1 MPLDRRTR
9 ANGAAPAQLA
19 GATVLPDREFDVIR
33 QMVKSKTGI
42 SLSLHKRD
50 LVISRLTRRL
60 RDLGLDSFTQYI
72 EYLRAD
78 SEGAELVQ
86 MINRIT
92 TNKTDFFRERHHFNF
107 LAEKLLP
114 PLFDQGEKSGQR
126 VLRGWSAGCSSGEEP
141 YSIAITLS
149 EFFANRPGWDIK
161 LLATDLDTVM
171 LEKASRGEYDPAL
184 LEPVGKAFVGKYFD
198 RQGRGEGAPHKV
210 KPSLRQMLTFRKL
223 NLMRPEYPLKVPLD
237 FVFCRNVLIYFDMD
251 DKISILTKF
260 HRVLKP
266 GAHIFVGHS
275 ESLMMVKDLFRFVD
289 TTVYRKL

>member
-1 MPLDRRTR
+1 MPLNRSQR
-9 ANGAAPAQLA
+9 APGPPQAPPGASL
-19 GATVLPDREFDVIR
+19 VLPDREFEIIR
-33 QMVKSKTGI
+33 QMVKAQTGI

-50 LVISRLTRRL
+50 LVISRLAKRL
-60 RDLGLDSFTQYI
+60 RTLGLDSFTQYI

-78 SEGAELVQ
+78 SEGGELVH

-92 TNKTDFFRERHHFNF
+92 TNKTDFFRERHHFQF
-107 LAEKLLP
+107 LHDKLLP
-114 PLFDQGEKSGQR
+114 SLVADGEKSGQR
-126 VLRGWSAGCSSGEEP
+126 VLRAWSAGCSSGEEP
-141 YSIAITLS
+141 YSIVITLN
-149 EFFANRPGWDIK
+149 EFFANRPGWDYK

-184 LEPVGKAFVGKYFD
+184 LEPVGKALLGKYFD
-198 RQGRGEGAPHKV
+198 RQGRSEGASYKA
-210 KPSLRQMLTFRKL
+210 KPSLRQVITFRKF
-223 NLMRPEYPLKVPLD
+223 NLMHPEYPLKVPLD
-237 FVFCRNVLIYFDMD
+237 FVFCRNVLIYFDME

-266 GAHIFVGHS
+266 GGHIFVGHS